1 MIERWVVNASPLIV
15 LSKVGH
21 QHLLTELADEIVV
34 PQAVVDEINAG
45 PIGDPAR
52 RFLASLPFPTVTTVS
67 DPLVLAWDLGAGE
80 TAVLSY
86 ALNRNGWRTVIDDG
100 AARRCAQAFDIPLIG
115 TLGVILRARKANLI
129 PSASSVLKALREQGL
144 RLDDAVIRTALQ
156 RTVGERWD

>member
-1 MIERWVVNASPLIV
+1 MNERWVVNASPLIV
-15 LSKVGH
+15 LAKVGYL
-21 QHLLTELADEIVV
+21 HLLTALADELVV

-45 PIGDPAR
+45 PIDDLAR
-52 RFLASLPFPTVTTVS
+52 VFLANSPFPTIATVS

-86 ALNRNGWRTVIDDG
+86 ALNNGWRAVIDDG
-100 AARRCAQAFDIPLIG
+100 AARRCAQTFDIPLIG

-156 RTVGERWD
+156 HAVGESWE